1 MENIIAPVNKELMLS
16 ELTKDK
22 FVRKTNYGARDIYIV
37 DIHNA
42 PNVVRE
48 IGRLRELAFRDGGGG
63 TGKDVD
69 LDAFD
74 TCENPF
80 KQLLVW
86 DPVDREIIGGYR
98 FLHCSEL
105 PYTVDNELISPTGEL
120 FKYSE
125 KFIHQYLPYTI
136 ELGRSFVRPEY
147 QPSFDT
153 RKGMF
158 SLDNLW
164 DGLGVIASEYSSAA
178 KYLFGKMTNYSQ
190 YNAEARD
197 ILLYFLDKYFG
208 EHDNLITPIYPIIP
222 VLSKEELS
230 NFFKNDNFKD
240 DYKELHLE
248 LRNRKEMI
256 PPLFNAYMNLSTT
269 MKVFGTSINHHF
281 GEVEETAIL
290 ITIKDIN
297 EDKQKRYIHSYKAKN
312 FFDIE
317 FRIPK
322 IRKRKRV
329 TK

>member
-16 ELTKDK
+16 ELTRDK
-22 FVRKTNYGARDIYIV
+22 FVRKTNYGSRDIYIV
-37 DIHNA
+37 DINNA

-48 IGRLRELAFRDGGGG
+48 IGRLREIAFRDGGGG
-63 TGKDVD
+63 TGKEID
-69 LDAFD
+69 LDEFD
-74 TCENPF
+74 VCEKPF

-86 DPVDREIIGGYR
+86 DTNDKEIIGGYR
-98 FLHCSEL
+98 FLHCSDL
-105 PYTVDNELISPTGEL
+105 PYNDKNELISPTGEL

-147 QPSFDT
+147 QPSFDL

-164 DGLGVIASEYSSAA
+164 DGLGVIASEYSSTA

-190 YNAEARD
+190 YNQEARD
-197 ILLYFLDKYFG
+197 ILLYYLDKYFG
-208 EHDNLITPIYPIIP
+208 DTERLITPIYPIERIM
-222 VLSKEELS
+222 SDEELAK
-230 NFFKNDNFKD
+230 FFNNNNYKD

-256 PPLFNAYMNLSTT
+256 PPLFNAYMNLSST
-269 MKVFGTSINHHF
+269 MKVFGTSINNHF
-281 GEVEETAIL
+281 GGVEETAIL

-297 EDKQKRYIHSYKAKN
+297 EDKQKRYIHSYKARD
-312 FFDIE
+312 FFNIE
-317 FRIPK
+317 LHIPK
-322 IRKRKRV
+322 LRKRK
-329 TK
+329 KKD